1 VPQYEI
7 VVRGDPDVKIK
18 LADLAAE
25 SGLSCTAVDRGTRLT
40 GELFDRA
47 ALHGLLDR
55 LFVLGLDLLAVERR
69 SSRHAP

>member
-1 VPQYEI
+1 MPHYEI

-25 SGLSCTAVDRGTRLT
+25 SGLSCTPVDRGTRLT
-40 GELFDRA
+40 GELVDRA

-69 SSRHAP
+69 SSHHAP